1 MTVPKETGYTIHLA
15 ENPPAILLEM
25 PFLGALV
32 EKFTGN
38 LSKLPEIL

>member
-1 MTVPKETGYTIHLA
+1 MTVPKETGNTIHLA

-25 PFLGALV
+25 PLSGALE

-38 LSKLPEIL
+38 LSEFPEIL